1 MKTHNVHILSHGN
14 RSAVIGRGETFDLTA
29 LFVGAPEP

>member
-14 RSAVIGRGETFDLTA
+14 RSAVIGRGETFRPNQTVTHQSL
-29 LFVGAPEP
+29 